1 MQTVVKFEPREDGRS
16 ISHYRRESSFRREFA
31 LIDLDEERDALI
43 ARFYGQG
50 SVAYC
55 VVWIRGYDY
64 GIPSAMGY
72 GKAVGWGYHK
82 DSAALKEA
90 LARAG
95 VTLGDDMDGRGE
107 EAMRRAIE
115 AIGDHMGIKRSL
127 VHLAHA

>member
-31 LIDLDEERDALI
+31 LIDLGEARDALI
-43 ARFYGQG
+43 ARFYGRG

-55 VVWIRGYDY
+55 VVWILGYNY
-64 GIPSAMGY
+64 GLPSARGY
-72 GKAVGWGYHK
+72 GKAGGWGYHK
-82 DSAALKEA
+82 DSAALQEA
-90 LARAG
+90 LASAG
-95 VTLGDDMDGRGE
+95 VTLGYDIDGHGD
-107 EAMRRAIE
+107 EAMHRAIK